1 MALYKFGPSD
11 ILHNQVKAHQKSEF
25 FIYDGKVY
33 YNKRGEISGS
43 FTSSVP
49 AVREGYLSL
58 YDMNVDRSLKD
69 DEGVGDN
76 HAESMKIY
84 AFITKDGRRDVPKG
98 VSEEDWNALDWGTK
112 LTSSYPIS
120 SSIGRYSWDEGDEFN
135 STASYANSDCVDAP
149 PETQYDRGRIRALK
163 TALNSYG
170 ALSKHYMYSYP
181 PDATAY
187 GYTEQWNK
195 ETQAINLINI
205 PSIFYGS
212 SIERGSVNLKYYVT
226 GSLIGELNDHKR
238 NGELIQVGP
247 TGSEG
252 TGTVAGVVLYNEGFI
267 MLTGSWQLAENNNIN
282 FGGGA
287 DQNMWIRF
295 GAGANDDTKTAGE
308 IADAEAAAGES
319 AASASFDLSF
329 NGTTYI
335 PTITMFAHAPKGMLN
350 SSTNP
355 TYIQQGQTLTPFTS
369 SVRYKEKD
377 ELKIKNTIS
386 SSYPDPSGS
395 FAKQTYITKV
405 GIYDKDRNLIAV
417 TSVANPVKKREDLEY
432 TFKMKLDI

>member
-1 MALYKFGPSD
+1 M
-11 ILHNQVKAHQKSEF
+11 
-25 FIYDGKVY
+25 
-33 YNKRGEISGS
+33 
-43 FTSSVP
+43 
-49 AVREGYLSL
+49 
-58 YDMNVDRSLKD
+58 
-69 DEGVGDN
+69 
-76 HAESMKIY
+76 
-84 AFITKDGRRDVPKG
+84 
-98 VSEEDWNALDWGTK
+98 
-112 LTSSYPIS
+112 
-120 SSIGRYSWDEGDEFN
+120 
-135 STASYANSDCVDAP
+135 
-149 PETQYDRGRIRALK
+149 
-163 TALNSYG
+163 
-170 ALSKHYMYSYP
+170 
-181 PDATAY
+181 
-187 GYTEQWNK
+187 
-195 ETQAINLINI
+195 
-205 PSIFYGS
+205 
-212 SIERGSVNLKYYVT
+212 
-226 GSLIGELNDHKR
+226 IGELSDHRR

-295 GAGANDDTKTAGE
+295 GAGANDDSKTAGE
-308 IADAEAAAGES
+308 IADAESAAGES